1 MNGVK
6 DDDEYGLGGSAGDE
20 NSNLTEK
27 KKRLAELLSDT
38 KEKSKQLNEIKKNYM
53 DIINMKDEK
62 IRQLKQKLGIMD
74 NNK

>member
-6 DDDEYGLGGSAGDE
+6 DDDDFGLGEGADE
-20 NSNLTEK
+20 NSNLSEK
-27 KKRLAELLSDT
+27 RKRLAELLSDT

-62 IRQLKQKLGIMD
+62 IRQLKQQLGMIN